1 MNSMTGYGKAVVT
14 KEGRELCVEL
24 KSVNHRF
31 LDIST
36 KIPRM
41 FISCEDVIRSGLSK
55 GLSRGHVDVYLN
67 YTVTDVVPKTIEV
80 DFALAE
86 GYLNA
91 AASLKERF
99 GITNDFSLTAL
110 MRTQDVLQV
119 KQEEESEEILR
130 QMLSE
135 GIDKAVEALNVMRK
149 TEGKKLVDDISA
161 RIDKIEGLLAKIKQA
176 APVVVSEYRAKL
188 QQRMAEVLE
197 GVEVDEAKF
206 LNEVAFFT
214 DKCNIDEEITRLD
227 THIAHARKLLGS
239 DEPIGRKL
247 DFLIQEF
254 NREANTI
261 CSKSNNAQLTDI
273 ALTLKN
279 EIEKIREQVQNL
291 E

>member
-14 KEGRELCVEL
+14 KQGRELCVEL

-41 FISCEDVIRSGLSK
+41 FISCEDIIRNGLSE

-67 YTVTDVVPKTIEV
+67 YTVTEDVAKTIDV
-80 DFALAE
+80 DYALAE
-86 GYLNA
+86 GYINA
-91 AASLKERF
+91 AANLKERF
-99 GITNDFSLTAL
+99 GLNDDFTLTSL
-110 MRTQDVLQV
+110 MRTPDVLQV
-119 KQEEESEEILR
+119 RREEESEEILR
-130 QMLSE
+130 EMLGE
-135 GIDKAVEALNVMRK
+135 GIAKAVEALNAMRRS
-149 TEGKKLVDDISA
+149 EGEKLCRDISS
-161 RIDKIEGLLAKIKQA
+161 RIDTIEQLLDRIREF
-176 APVVVSEYRAKL
+176 APKVVTDYRNKL
-188 QQRMAEVLE
+188 QQRIQEVLE
-197 GVEVDEAKF
+197 GVEVDQAKL

-214 DKCNIDEEITRLD
+214 DKSNIDEEITRLD
-227 THIAHARKLLGS
+227 SHIAHARQLLSG
-239 DEPIGRKL
+239 EHPAGRKL

-273 ALTLKN
+273 ALALKN
-279 EIEKIREQVQNL
+279 EIEKVREQVQNL